1 MRFRHPE
8 REGPLKGRAERGAP
22 VIAQILAWI
31 LDLWL
36 AAMARWDDAA
46 PANHSNPAAR
56 ET

>member
-1 MRFRHPE
+1 M
-8 REGPLKGRAERGAP
+8 
-22 VIAQILAWI
+22 IAQILAWI